1 MLNTD
6 ALVTVCKRVR
16 WLINRVSNNAG
27 MQVDGGQRDA
37 ADRDVSEPLKTR
49 CKVKHRVLENLEAP

>member
-16 WLINRVSNNAG
+16 WLINRVANNAG

-37 ADRDVSEPLKTR
+37 ADRDVSKPLKTR
-49 CKVKHRVLENLEAP
+49 CKVKHPVLENLEAP